1 MTRSWPIC
9 LLTLLLPLAA
19 AWGLTEYR
27 LGGVE
32 GNAWQSVLS
41 LDGGGEYVVLDEEGQ
56 ELRQVAVGTTP
67 YGAGTDTLIDF
78 SGTSIRPRF
87 IEAGVNLVLT
97 DPESEPQRV
106 PFPYTGGS
114 ANPTNIYCPSL
125 ALDNEAIKKMFDGD
139 RTTAFFRPFTQDPEL
154 PPGYGDGW
162 GSLPDKTHSVVM
174 DFGAAVPL
182 NHIRFYPR
190 MSQVDDRL
198 LIEEF
203 VQPLPLLGSFGED
216 SFVENFLAWYE
227 LRTGGRELLF
237 SQGPCDVAGF
247 AQGLDWPQPSDTRL
261 KVLKTTTEN
270 LDVVV
275 DLHFPTQSI
284 RYLNLRPFPLRT
296 WEIAELE
303 VYGEGYVEETVFTS
317 QILDFG
323 QSVNWG
329 KLRWSGEQP
338 VGTRIEI
345 RTRTGQTPDPNLYYT
360 RNTNGNLTP
369 ISLKDYSKIDV
380 GAREP
385 PVYDLANWSFWSPP
399 YDFSAGQRDPSQPA
413 QAWQDGTTPLSPSP
427 SRYLQI
433 GIKFFA
439 TFAAAPRLDEL
450 SLQFAEVPLAR
461 EVVGEIWPVEV
472 VSFAPNTFTYVVRP
486 VFKAGDAG
494 FDRVEIRT
502 PSRVDSLRSVKVN
515 GREVDLSLFPPQL
528 GEDRLVVGF
537 PLLQDEAEDSF
548 KLIEVVFDASVL
560 RFGTEFSGW
569 VFNSTDPD
577 QVRQPLK
584 PGNSTHRFS
593 GDVLAVKTPLGGD
606 LLVQVE
612 VQSRVLTPNGD
623 GVNDA
628 LVLSYKLR
636 EVALVRPV
644 VLRICDLS
652 GAVVYQFPPALVRSG
667 AFQYRWDGRDQAGQQ
682 VPPGTYLYELTLD
695 RGQDERKVGAFAV
708 AY

>member
-1 MTRSWPIC
+1 
-9 LLTLLLPLAA
+9 
-19 AWGLTEYR
+19 
-27 LGGVE
+27 
-32 GNAWQSVLS
+32 
-41 LDGGGEYVVLDEEGQ
+41 
-56 ELRQVAVGTTP
+56 
-67 YGAGTDTLIDF
+67 
-78 SGTSIRPRF
+78 
-87 IEAGVNLVLT
+87 VNLVLV
-97 DPESEPQRV
+97 DPESETQSI
-106 PFPYTGGS
+106 PFLYVGGA
-114 ANPTNIYCPSL
+114 ANPSGINCISL
-125 ALDNEAIKKMFDGD
+125 GPDNRAIRMMFDGD
-139 RTTAFFRPFTQDPEL
+139 RTTAFFRPFTQNPDL

-174 DFGAAVPL
+174 DFGAAVPI
-182 NHIRFYPR
+182 NRIRFHPR

-203 VQPLPLLGSFGED
+203 GSPQPELGSFGED

-270 LDVVV
+270 LEVVV
-275 DLHFPTQSI
+275 DLRFPTQSI

-323 QSVNWG
+323 QAVNWG
-329 KLRWSGEQP
+329 KLRWRGEVP
-338 VGTRIEI
+338 AGTRIEI

-369 ISLKDYSKIDV
+369 ITLAEYNKIDI
-380 GAREP
+380 GARLP
-385 PVYDLANWSFWSPP
+385 PVYDMSHWSFWSPP
-399 YDFSAGQRDPSQPA
+399 YDFGAGQRDPSQPA
-413 QAWQDGTTPLSPSP
+413 QAWKDGTAPLSPSP
-427 SRYLQI
+427 SRYLQLSV
-433 GIKFFA
+433 KLFS
-439 TFAAAPRLDEL
+439 TFASAPRLEEL
-450 SLQFAEVPLAR
+450 SFQFSEVPLVQ

-472 VSFAPNTFTYVVRP
+472 ASFAPSTFTYVVRP

-502 PSRVDSLRSVKVN
+502 PSRVDSLRSVRVN
-515 GREVDLSLFPPQL
+515 GREVDLRLFPPQL
-528 GEDRLVVGF
+528 GEERLVVGF
-537 PLLQDEAEDSF
+537 PLLQDEQEDSF

-606 LLVQVE
+606 LLVQVAA
-612 VQSRVLTPNGD
+612 QSRVLTPNGD
-623 GVNDA
+623 GVNDQ
-628 LVLSYKLR
+628 LVLSYKVR
-636 EVALVRPV
+636 EVALARPV
-644 VLRICDLS
+644 VLRLYDLS
-652 GAVVYQFPPALVRSG
+652 GRVVYQLPPALVRSG
-667 AFQYRWDGRDQAGQQ
+667 AFEYRWDGRDGAGQL

-695 RGQDERKVGAFAV
+695 RGQQERKVGAFAL